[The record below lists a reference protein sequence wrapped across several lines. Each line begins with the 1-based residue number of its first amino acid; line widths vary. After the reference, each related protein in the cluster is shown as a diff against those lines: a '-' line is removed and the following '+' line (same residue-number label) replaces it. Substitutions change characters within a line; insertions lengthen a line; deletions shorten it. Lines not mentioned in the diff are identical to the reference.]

1 MEGSG
6 SSNYLAV
13 IFPVIL
19 SSPLTSEY
27 TLFVRCCIISLSF
40 SSYPGPILSIGTR
53 ALEFSSWGWGVPHL
67 MGSTRMDFPVEALA
81 RVALGWS
88 QFQEGL
94 DARLE
99 ARFSHQDSCMDKL
112 QQMVDRLVSTLSGK
126 GSWRRRKP
134 SRA

>member
-1 MEGSG
+1 
-6 SSNYLAV
+6 
-13 IFPVIL
+13 
-19 SSPLTSEY
+19 
-27 TLFVRCCIISLSF
+27 
-40 SSYPGPILSIGTR
+40 
-53 ALEFSSWGWGVPHL
+53 
-67 MGSTRMDFPVEALA
+67 MDFPVEALA

-126 GSWRRRKP
+126 GSRTGDPRVETGGGDEGEFGGNVQTESRSAKLYNCEALICSSCGAGGSAPRRGAWPAPNSGGAKVV
-134 SRA
+134 